1 MTRKTHWERIF
12 AEKEPQ
18 DLTWYQETPTVTL
31 RMLESAGATPASSL
45 IDVGGGAARLVE
57 HLVSR
62 GYENLTV
69 LDISSVAL
77 DRSRK
82 QLGPSAKTVQ
92 WIAADVL
99 EAELPQRYDI
109 WHDRAVFHFLTDPDE
124 RRRYANKLYDALA
137 SGGHAIITTFAE
149 DGPEKCSGLACA
161 RYSPE
166 TLHAELGTDRFRLLD
181 SSRETHLTPRGQEQ
195 RFQCSLLQ
203 KVPS

>member
-31 RMLESAGATPASSL
+31 QMLERAGATPQSPL
-45 IDVGGGAARLVE
+45 IDVGGGTASLVD
-57 HLVSR
+57 HLVAN
-62 GYENLTV
+62 GYEHVTV

-77 DRSRK
+77 DRSRER
-82 QLGPSAKTVQ
+82 LGPVDNTVQ
-92 WIAADVL
+92 WIVADVL
-99 EAELPQRYDI
+99 EAELPRLYEV
-109 WHDRAVFHFLTDPDE
+109 WHDRAVFHFLTNPDE
-124 RRRYANKLYDALA
+124 RRRYANKLYDALTPE
-137 SGGHAIITTFAE
+137 GHAIITTFAE
-149 DGPEKCSGLACA
+149 DGPEKCSGLVCA

-166 TLHAELGTDRFRLLD
+166 ALHAELGTDRFRLLE
-181 SSRETHLTPRGQEQ
+181 SARETHLTPRGHEQ